1 MAGIRRR
8 GVSPYGQAFRHA
20 REHQSACA
28 GHHVYTVRDTDTHRY
43 TDCYCHSDSY
53 GHINGNS
60 YRDSPTHANAKVWAN
75 AESAAHSI
83 SQTLIASERPEVIT
97 DRIL

>member
-20 REHQSACA
+20 REHESACA

-60 YRDSPTHANAKVWAN
+60 YRYSPTHANAKICAIG
-75 AESAAHSI
+75 EAAPNTTSP
-83 SQTLIASERPEVIT
+83 SVIQN
-97 DRIL
+97 